1 MDFNLKLLLIQVPVI
16 LFSLTIHE
24 FSHAWVA
31 YLLGDDTAKRQRR
44 LTLNPLVHLDFVG
57 TVLMF
62 LAGFGWAKSVPVNYL
77 NFKNPKRGLLIV
89 ALAGPLSN
97 LLTAFVAGFTLRILV
112 PLAVGSSVIPGVV
125 AVSLVVVILMLQYG
139 IALAVFNMI
148 PLPPLDG
155 SRVLY
160 GLLPSKQADSYSRLE
175 PYGVMILFALFVFG
189 GKLFSHILWYP
200 VSLLTFLFSGH
211 DYFQLSSIIYYIAS

>member
-1 MDFNLKLLLIQVPVI
+1 MDFNLKLLLVQVPVI

-31 YLLGDDTAKRQRR
+31 YLLGDDTAKRQKR

-62 LAGFGWAKSVPVNYL
+62 LAGFGWAKPVPVNYL
-77 NFKNPKRGLLIV
+77 NFKNPKRGLLLV
-89 ALAGPLSN
+89 AIAGPLSN
-97 LLTAFVAGFTLRILV
+97 LLTALVAGLTLRVLV
-112 PLAVGSSVIPGVV
+112 PLIVGSSV
-125 AVSLVVVILMLQYG
+125 AVSLVMVILMLQYG

-155 SRVLY
+155 SRVFY

-175 PYGVMILFALFVFG
+175 PYGVMILFALFIFG

-200 VSLLTFLFSGH
+200 VSLLTVLFSGY
-211 DYFQLSSIIYYIAS
+211 DYFHLSSIIYYIAS

>member
-24 FSHAWVA
+24 FFHAWVA
-31 YLLGDDTAKRQRR
+31 YMLGDDTAKRQRR

-62 LAGFGWAKSVPVNYL
+62 LAGFGWAKPVPVNYL
-77 NFKNPKRGLLIV
+77 NFKNPRKGLLLV

-97 LLTAFVAGFTLRILV
+97 LLTALFAGLTLRLLV
-112 PLAVGSSVIPGVV
+112 PLVAGSSVIPGVV
-125 AVSLVVVILMLQYG
+125 VVSLAIVILMLQYG

-160 GLLPSKQADSYSRLE
+160 GLLPSKQADSFSRLE
-175 PYGVMILFALFVFG
+175 PYGVMILFALFIFG
-189 GKLFSHILWYP
+189 GRLFSHIFWYP
-200 VSLLTFLFSGH
+200 VSLLTVLFSGY
-211 DYFQLSSIIYYIAS
+211 DYFQLSSIIYHIAS